1 MYKYFSLIAFLLLLS
16 GCGIVDGETH
26 DKYNDIPQI
35 NIVIDTENITTVSP
49 REPLS
54 IHVLENGDPV
64 DNAEITLSMWA
75 AKEAEVWNRTF
86 DVSHVSDGK
95 YTAEIDIPREGLYLI
110 KAHVKNNDID
120 AMPTKYF
127 TVGSLDMFEE
137 VFLQEFSNDDSIQ
150 THSHH

>member
-1 MYKYFSLIAFLLLLS
+1 MYKNFILIAFLLLS
-16 GCGIVDGETH
+16 GCSIVDGGTH
-26 DKYNDIPQI
+26 DKYNNIPQV

-49 REPLS
+49 AEQLS
-54 IHVLENGDPV
+54 IHVLENGKPV
-64 DNAEITLSMWA
+64 DDAEISLSMWA

-120 AMPTKYF
+120 AVPTKYF

-137 VFLQEFSNDDSIQ
+137 VFLQEFNNDDSIQ